1 MFINEYTMNKQL
13 YKEYVYQYLRKNIII
28 VNLILSL
35 GLFVESF
42 FVYED
47 LYARCICLGAGVIII
62 LATLV
67 DPIIVVNNFIKNSK
81 VLGSNKIQK
90 TSVKFDENIVIDEG
104 KIHLEF
110 EYSQIKKI
118 SETKNF
124 IILKLAKTSSI
135 LVYKNGFVE
144 GTEKEF
150 IEFISGKIK

>member
-13 YKEYVYQYLRKNIII
+13 YKEYVYKYLRKNIII
-28 VNLILSL
+28 INLILAL
-35 GLFVESF
+35 GLFVEWFLFRSWICI
-42 FVYED
+42 FV
-47 LYARCICLGAGVIII
+47 GVIII
-62 LATLV
+62 VATLI
-67 DPIIVVNNFIKNSK
+67 DPIIIINNFMKNSK
-81 VLGSNKIQK
+81 VLGNNKIQK

-104 KIHLEF
+104 KTHLEF

>member
-1 MFINEYTMNKQL
+1 MFINEYKMNKEL
-13 YKEYVYQYLRKNIII
+13 YKEYVYKYLRKNIII
-28 VNLILSL
+28 VNLILAL
-35 GLFVESF
+35 GLFVEWFLFRSWICI
-42 FVYED
+42 FV
-47 LYARCICLGAGVIII
+47 GVIII
-62 LATLV
+62 VATLI
-67 DPIIVVNNFIKNSK
+67 DPIIIINNFMKNSK
-81 VLGSNKIQK
+81 VLGNNKIQK

-104 KIHLEF
+104 KTHLEF

-150 IEFISGKIK
+150 IEFINSKIK

>member
-13 YKEYVYQYLRKNIII
+13 YKEYVYKYLRKNIII
-28 VNLILSL
+28 INLILAL

-42 FVYED
+42 FVY
-47 LYARCICLGAGVIII
+47 ARCLCLSAGVIII
-62 LATLV
+62 LATLI
-67 DPIIVVNNFIKNSK
+67 DPIIVVNNFMKNSK
-81 VLGSNKIQK
+81 VLGNNKIQK

-150 IEFISGKIK
+150 IEFINSKIK

>member
-47 LYARCICLGAGVIII
+47 LYARYICLGVGVMVIVF
-62 LATLV
+62 TLI
-67 DPIIVVNNFIKNSK
+67 DQIIVVNNFMKNSK
-81 VLGSNKIQK
+81 VLGNNKIQK
-90 TSVKFDENIVIDEG
+90 TSVKFDENIVMDEG
-104 KIHLEF
+104 KNRLEF

-150 IEFISGKIK
+150 IEFINGKIR

>member
-1 MFINEYTMNKQL
+1 M
-13 YKEYVYQYLRKNIII
+13 VI
-28 VNLILSL
+28 VLTLI
-35 GLFVESF
+35 
-42 FVYED
+42 
-47 LYARCICLGAGVIII
+47 
-62 LATLV
+62 
-67 DPIIVVNNFIKNSK
+67 DPIIVVNNFMKNSK
-81 VLGSNKIQK
+81 VLGNNKIQK
-90 TSVKFDENIVIDEG
+90 TIVKFDENIVMDEG

>member
-1 MFINEYTMNKQL
+1 MFINEYKMNKEL
-13 YKEYVYQYLRKNIII
+13 YKEYVYKYLRKNIII
-28 VNLILSL
+28 VNLILAL
-35 GLFVESF
+35 GLFVEWFLFRSWICI
-42 FVYED
+42 FV
-47 LYARCICLGAGVIII
+47 GVIII
-62 LATLV
+62 VATLI
-67 DPIIVVNNFIKNSK
+67 DPIIIINNFMKNSK
-81 VLGSNKIQK
+81 VLGNNKIQK

-104 KIHLEF
+104 KTHLEF

>member
-35 GLFVESF
+35 VLFVESF

-47 LYARCICLGAGVIII
+47 LYARCICLGVGVMVIV
-62 LATLV
+62 LTLI
-67 DPIIVVNNFIKNSK
+67 DQIIVVNNFMRNSK
-81 VLGSNKIQK
+81 VLGNNKIQK
-90 TSVKFDENIVIDEG
+90 TSVKFDENIVMDEG
-104 KIHLEF
+104 KSHLEF

-135 LVYKNGFVE
+135 LVYKNGFAE

-150 IEFISGKIK
+150 IEFINGKIR